1 MFPPHTPQWGLNIG
15 APAALLVGVSGD
27 GPPYSTPE
35 SAKRKEVCPSEVG
48 ALGLPIIQQYASHE
62 LVNVRLLDNTIYP
75 RTWTSKSRR
84 YIAVESV
91 VVVLAGLS
99 NLALRW
105 NRKES
110 AMLFRELMS
119 WRLMSKP
126 FHSSATTIRQAP
138 QLINSLNN
146 IALSLRFHLRAGLD
160 KPANTTTADST
171 ARYRL
176 DFDEQDEGRMGLTLK
191 VEGLWMAEPNMLA
204 QRLLAWI

>member
-91 VVVLAGLS
+91 VVVLAGSS
-99 NLALRW
+99 NLTLRW
-105 NRKES
+105 KRRES
-110 AMLFRELMS
+110 AMVPGEFRS
-119 WRLMSKP
+119 YGGWNAASRG
-126 FHSSATTIRQAP
+126 A
-138 QLINSLNN
+138 
-146 IALSLRFHLRAGLD
+146 
-160 KPANTTTADST
+160 
-171 ARYRL
+171 
-176 DFDEQDEGRMGLTLK
+176 QDESFAR
-191 VEGLWMAEPNMLA
+191 
-204 QRLLAWI
+204 R